1 MEKQTFLKFSKGDD
15 NAKLQ
20 QIGKKLF
27 SFSLPSGFTC
37 PFALECFSKAVEK
50 EGKVTIV
57 DGKHTKF
64 RCFSASQELV
74 YTATRKQ
81 RWYNFN
87 LLREKKT
94 AEAMAQLIIVSI
106 PAKADIIRIHV
117 GGDFFNKE
125 YMKAWILVA
134 KQKPD
139 MIFYA
144 YTKSLNYW
152 VELINEIPSNLKMNA
167 SRGGKSDHLIDEY
180 NLKSAEVVFTEQEA
194 IDKGLEIDHD
204 DTHAFKQDKSFALL
218 LHGVQPAG
226 TEASKAL
233 QTLKKEEKGSY
244 NREKIKKEMTD
255 EKKFVNAA

>member
-1 MEKQTFLKFSKGDD
+1 MQKQTLLKFSKGDD

-20 QIGKKLF
+20 QISGKLY

-37 PFALECFSKAVEK
+37 PFSLDCMSKAIER
-50 EGKVTIV
+50 EGKITIV

-81 RWYNFN
+81 RWHNFEI
-87 LLREKKT
+87 LRKLKT
-94 AEAMAQLIIVSI
+94 VDEMYEIIQKSL
-106 PAKADIIRIHV
+106 PKDATIIRIHV
-117 GGDFFNKE
+117 GGDFFSKNYFQSFIK
-125 YMKAWILVA
+125 IA
-134 KQKPD
+134 KNNPNI
-139 MIFYA
+139 IFYA

-152 VELINEIPSNLKMNA
+152 VELINEIPSNLKLNA

-180 NLKSAEVVFTEQEA
+180 NLKSAEVVFSEQEA

-233 QTLKKEEKGSY
+233 QILKKEEKGSY